1 MLRKLRRTAHVGE
14 TERKGES
21 RESPAEGR
29 HGLAEPA
36 WTSCYSAF
44 QHRRHR
50 PGVYEKWQKQQMI
63 PRKHR
68 GGRAAQVNSRSQR
81 GLDSDPGQGVP
92 GGVSVDTWSVLTP
105 KAGQQLCS
113 SGLITTPGEG
123 SLRGGGH
130 TAASVRLV
138 PRQWPGGSA
147 SLPGSQLPPRPC
159 APEHQRR
166 TKPPGEAGSPPPWA
180 GGGRRRP
187 VFSLGYRAAGGR
199 GGPELLHA
207 PLVRPR
213 DCCGQLSSRPSP
225 RQRRRGLP
233 RFSPGETLGSSAI
246 PSEEL
251 LSLLPFADGLFLSKA
266 PHKTQAAGVDR
277 GALLGGAGPVREQ
290 CLRTVGS
297 MRRSE
302 RRVGGNSAVPHRT
315 LSTGILLFG
324 VTAGP

>member
-29 HGLAEPA
+29 HGLAEPT

-44 QHRRHR
+44 QHRRRR

-63 PRKHR
+63 PGKHR

-187 VFSLGYRAAGGR
+187 VFSLRYRAAGGR
-199 GGPELLHA
+199 
-207 PLVRPR
+207 
-213 DCCGQLSSRPSP
+213 
-225 RQRRRGLP
+225 
-233 RFSPGETLGSSAI
+233 
-246 PSEEL
+246 
-251 LSLLPFADGLFLSKA
+251 
-266 PHKTQAAGVDR
+266 
-277 GALLGGAGPVREQ
+277 
-290 CLRTVGS
+290 
-297 MRRSE
+297 
-302 RRVGGNSAVPHRT
+302 
-315 LSTGILLFG
+315 
-324 VTAGP
+324 